1 MKLGIHAM
9 AWTNHWSNASLDLID
24 RARSLGMDFIE
35 IPLLD
40 LADID
45 PPAIRERLRATAFD
59 VVTSTVLSAATD
71 LTADDEATRA
81 AGVAYLLRCVEA
93 TAAMGARQ
101 FSGVIYS
108 EIGRRPPFRPTER
121 HWHWAAEGLRAV
133 VDRAA
138 ALDVTV
144 AVEPVNRYETFLVNT
159 AAQAA
164 QLCDLIDRP
173 NMAIHLD
180 TYHMNIEETRWDEP
194 VRAGGR
200 PPAPHPPLR
209 ERPGHSGHGPGRLG
223 QPVRRPGR
231 APLRWLRGHGEL
243 RRRLRRHAPCH
254 ARLARPCPER
264 RRPRARRGALPARQG
279 GGGRLALRPRRAGM
293 TLR

>member
-24 RARSLGMDFIE
+24 RARSLGLDFIE

-45 PPAIRERLRATAFD
+45 PPAIRERLRATAFEA
-59 VVTSTVLSAATD
+59 VTSTVLSAATD
-71 LTADDEATRA
+71 LTADGEATRA
-81 AGVAYLLRCVEA
+81 AGVAYLSRCVEA

-108 EIGRRPPFRPTER
+108 EIGRRPPFRPAER
-121 HWHWAAEGLRAV
+121 HWQWAAEGLRAV
-133 VDRAA
+133 ADHAA

-159 AAQAA
+159 AAQAV

-173 NMAIHLD
+173 NVAIHLD

-194 VRAGGR
+194 VRQAG
-200 PPAPHPPLR
+200 A
-209 ERPGHSGHGPGRLG
+209 
-223 QPVRRPGR
+223 
-231 APLRWLRGHGEL
+231 
-243 RRRLRRHAPCH
+243 RLRHIHLCENDRGIPGTG
-254 ARLARPCPER
+254 LVDWDGLF
-264 RRPRARRGALPARQG
+264 GALGALHYEGYAAMESFVDVSDDMRPATPVWRD
-279 GGGRLALRPRRAGM
+279 LAPSGDDLVLAGARFLRAKAEAAGLRSVRAEPA
-293 TLR
+293 